1 MIENLISFS
10 LRNRFLVLLVAAV
23 LLVWG
28 AYSVQTN
35 KIDAIPDLSENQVIV
50 FTEWMGRSPQII
62 EDQVTYPL
70 VTNLQGLPQVKYV
83 RGASMFGM
91 SFVYV
96 IFNDDTD
103 VYWARAR
110 VLERLNYAT
119 RLLPQGVV
127 PTLGPDGTGV
137 GHILWYTLYAPGM
150 DLGEQRA
157 VQDWYVKFALQNVP
171 GVSEI
176 ASFGG
181 FQKQYQVTLNPNKLS
196 YYNLSV
202 PEVIQSVRANNNEAG
217 GRKFEMNDIGYIIK
231 TTGYLKSIE
240 EIENIAV
247 KTVNSMPVKI
257 RDVGTVQMTGEARL
271 GIFDQNG
278 EGEVVGGIVVM
289 RYGENADE
297 VIQRAKKKME
307 EVAKGFPGGMTF
319 KIVYD
324 RSKLIEESISSI
336 KTTLIEEMIVVSL
349 VVIIFLL
356 HWRSA
361 ASIIIQIPITIA
373 ASFILLNA
381 FGITSNI
388 MSLTGIALAI
398 GVIVDN
404 GIIMAENA
412 YKNLSVRWNELNG
425 PDSKDEG
432 SKSLS
437 FGEGFRVRPIPE
449 HERLDIIEKSSR
461 QVSRGV
467 FYSTIIIIA
476 SFLPVFML
484 TGQEGKL
491 FHPLAYTKT
500 FIMIVDA
507 LLVITLA
514 PVLISFFMKGK
525 FKDGKSNLLN
535 RWLEKIYEPVL
546 RGCMKWRKTTI
557 GINIL
562 ALVISLPLLF
572 GMGSEFM
579 PPLDEQSILF
589 MPVTLPDVSN
599 EEVKRI
605 LQVQD
610 KIIKSV
616 PEVEN
621 VLGKAG
627 RANTATDNAPM
638 SMIET
643 IITLKP
649 KSEWR
654 VGITK
659 KDIINELDAKLQIP
673 GVVNGWTQPIINRI
687 NMLST
692 GIRTDVGVKVYGQNL
707 DSIYML
713 SEKIK
718 KALQGVEGVK
728 DLYVDPI
735 TGGKYLTIDVNREA
749 LGRYG
754 LTVDDVN
761 LIVESAIGGT
771 PIGQTI
777 EGRERFSISVR
788 LLQDYRNSLSQLQR
802 IPIKTPDMGM
812 IPLSAVANIRFENGP
827 PMIVSDNAL
836 LRGAVLFNV
845 RDRDLGS
852 TVKEA
857 IDKLNSE
864 MGTLPNG
871 YFLEWSG
878 QYENLIRGKQT
889 LTVILP
895 IVMLIIFLSLYLA
908 FKSLREAFFS
918 LITIPFALIGGAYM
932 VYFYG
937 VNLSVAVAV
946 GFIALFGI
954 AVETGVVM
962 VIYLNDAMNQL
973 VKLRGNS
980 RETISFDELKEF
992 VVAGAAKRLR
1002 PKLMTVSVALFG
1014 LVPVLWSTGVGSDV
1028 MQPIV
1033 LPMIGGVLTSG
1044 THILLVTPLI
1054 FLMVKEYEL
1063 RKFGKLDVYENH

>member
-1 MIENLISFS
+1 MIENLISYS
-10 LRNRFLVLLVAAV
+10 LRNRFLILMIAIGLFA
-23 LLVWG
+23 WG
-28 AYSVQTN
+28 VHSVRVN

-103 VYWARAR
+103 VYWARER

-119 RLLPQGVV
+119 RLLPQGVT

-137 GHILWYTLYAPGM
+137 GHILWYTLDAPGM

-157 VQDWYVKFALQNVP
+157 VQDWYVKFALQNVQ

-181 FQKQYQVTLNPNKLS
+181 FQKQYQIALNPNKLS

-202 PEVIQSVRANNNEAG
+202 PEVIQSVRSNNNEAG
-217 GRKFEMNDIGYIIK
+217 GRKFEMSDIGYIIK
-231 TTGYLKSIE
+231 TTGYLKSVE

-247 KTVNSMPVKI
+247 KTVNSVPVKVK
-257 RDVGTVQMTGEARL
+257 DLGSVQMTGEARL
-271 GIFDQNG
+271 GIFDQDG

-297 VIQRAKKKME
+297 VIHRVKTKME
-307 EVAKGFPGGMTF
+307 EVSKGFPAGVKF
-319 KIVYD
+319 NVVYD
-324 RSKLIEESISSI
+324 RSELIEESISSI

-349 VVIIFLL
+349 VVILFLF

-361 ASIIIQIPITIA
+361 VSIIIQIPVTIA
-373 ASFILLNA
+373 TSFILLNA
-381 FGITSNI
+381 FGISSNI
-388 MSLTGIALAI
+388 MSLTGIVLAI

-404 GIIMAENA
+404 GIIMAENS
-412 YKNLSVRWNELNG
+412 YKNLAMRYAELNG
-425 PDSKDEG
+425 P
-432 SKSLS
+432 
-437 FGEGFRVRPIPE
+437 IPE
-449 HERLDIIEKSSR
+449 LERLSIIEKSST

-467 FYSTIIIIA
+467 FYSTIIIIT

-500 FIMIVDA
+500 FIMLVDA
-507 LLVITLA
+507 ILVITLA

-525 FKDGKSNLLN
+525 FKDEKANPLN
-535 RWLEKIYEPVL
+535 RWLEKIYEPVV
-546 RGCMKWRKTTI
+546 RACMNWRKTTI
-557 GINIL
+557 GVNIL
-562 ALVISLPLLF
+562 ALAVSIPLLF
-572 GMGSEFM
+572 SMGSEFM

-616 PEVEN
+616 PEVDK

-627 RANTATDNAPM
+627 RASTATDNAPL

-654 VGITK
+654 EGITK

-707 DSIYML
+707 DSIYTL
-713 SEKIK
+713 SEMVKT
-718 KALQGVEGVK
+718 ALEGIPGVK

-777 EGRERFSISVR
+777 EGRQRFSISVR
-788 LLQDYRNSLSQLQR
+788 LAQDYRNSLSQLQR
-802 IPIKTPDMGM
+802 IPVKTPSMGM
-812 IPLSAVANIRFENGP
+812 VPLSSVASIRFENGP

-857 IDKLNSE
+857 IEKLNKE
-864 MGTLPNG
+864 MGVMPNG
-871 YFLEWSG
+871 YFFEWSG

-889 LTVILP
+889 LMVILP
-895 IVMLIIFLSLYLA
+895 VVLLIIFISLYLA
-908 FKSLREAFFS
+908 FNSMREAFFS
-918 LITIPFALIGGAYM
+918 LITVPFALIGGAYM

-954 AVETGVVM
+954 AAETGVVM

-980 RETISFDELKEF
+980 SETISREELKEF
-992 VVAGAAKRLR
+992 VIAGAAKRLR

-1014 LVPVLWSTGVGSDV
+1014 LVPVLWATGVGSDV

-1033 LPMIGGVLTSG
+1033 LPMIGGVLTSS

-1054 FLMVKEYEL
+1054 FLMTKEYEL
-1063 RKFGKLDVYENH
+1063 RKFGKLDVHEKKH